1 MNSTTQQGMGFEN
14 MYRTAVGF
22 ESISRSVDIYNNYG
36 QYYTAAG
43 SDFEDI
49 ALL

>member
-1 MNSTTQQGMGFEN
+1 MGFEN

-36 QYYTAAG
+36 QYYTAVG
-43 SDFEDI
+43 YRFENI
-49 ALL
+49 LLL